1 MGVEIDPSLDY
12 RHWRKDHVS
21 VFPAIHSSFVNY
33 SARPEVIAGLR
44 EAGFASF
51 DAINYLSESGL
62 FRYDAALFSGGGAEL
77 DIQKSKA
84 INPSIWNR
92 RDDTVLMS
100 DSGGFQVA
108 TGILAPKQYYE
119 MREKITSWQEAI
131 SDVAIAMDVPTGSIG
146 NRKAICIDSFDECL
160 TLTKDNF
167 DWQVQNRNPKAA
179 RMLNVVQGLRAE
191 GHEGAL
197 RWYDE
202 IKGYCD
208 RSKWGDNAFDGWS
221 FGGFA
226 AQNTATALRVIAR
239 MLQDGLLGKD
249 GNHRWIHI
257 LGVAAEKRVASFTLI
272 QRALRRVLDDDG
284 FTVSCDASSA
294 GLMVGTKQMYYADGP
309 EGVAQRKVLNA
320 RWFQPSCGRDC
331 DEHFDPDAKE
341 CVVCAFDRQLDF
353 MRAMGTCCLAE
364 HLSFEAY
371 TNLATLSETKIRDAL
386 KEAEEKDLEVDPNL
400 YHLYGTLKP
409 EGYALFTFI
418 SQEMF
423 LRKAYGQSAK
433 IVEAKADLVDKL
445 AAALRSE
452 TPDSDLAKIKLP

>member
-1 MGVEIDPSLDY
+1 MAVEIDPSLDY
-12 RHWRKDHVS
+12 RHWRNDHVS

-33 SARPEVIAGLR
+33 SARSDVIAGLR

-51 DAINYLSESGL
+51 DAINYLSEDGL

-84 INPSIWNR
+84 IHPSIWNR
-92 RDDTVLMS
+92 RADTVLMS

-131 SDVAIAMDVPTGSIG
+131 SDIAIAMDVPTGSIG
-146 NRKAICIDSFDECL
+146 NRKAVCIDSFDECL

-208 RSKWGDNAFDGWS
+208 RSKWGENAFDGWS

-239 MLQDGLLGKD
+239 MLQDGLLGI
-249 GNHRWIHI
+249 RRA
-257 LGVAAEKRVASFTLI
+257 VAAERDLCIDDELI
-272 QRALRRVLDDDG
+272 IKISLFERCFPDAFPALLEMISADRMEELIRIESACACR
-284 FTVSCDASSA
+284 VSCARPAPPSSPHP
-294 GLMVGTKQMYYADGP
+294 VRP
-309 EGVAQRKVLNA
+309 
-320 RWFQPSCGRDC
+320 PSR
-331 DEHFDPDAKE
+331 
-341 CVVCAFDRQLDF
+341 R
-353 MRAMGTCCLAE
+353 R
-364 HLSFEAY
+364 
-371 TNLATLSETKIRDAL
+371 
-386 KEAEEKDLEVDPNL
+386 
-400 YHLYGTLKP
+400 
-409 EGYALFTFI
+409 
-418 SQEMF
+418 
-423 LRKAYGQSAK
+423 
-433 IVEAKADLVDKL
+433 
-445 AAALRSE
+445 
-452 TPDSDLAKIKLP
+452 